1 MKSPIAGASIAPRQ
15 QHVRF
20 AAILSTVAMIAM
32 SAVLTVAAVAQAGG
46 GKAEMAQKVAALKE
60 SAAANKQRLH
70 QYTWM
75 ETQQLT
81 LKGDPKPAKT
91 FQCQYGP
98 DGQVQKTPIGSPAP
112 APSGRQ
118 GRLKQHVV
126 EKKTEEMKDYMQQV
140 QGVIAL
146 YVPPDAERMQRAFQ
160 AGNIAMNKTLG
171 SDIANLVFTNYAQ
184 PGDKMTV
191 SFDATS
197 KKIQAINVNTYLD
210 DPKDVV
216 TLAVQFASLPDGTN
230 YAQQTVLNATAKQIQ
245 VTTTNSNYAKLAQ

>member
-1 MKSPIAGASIAPRQ
+1 M
-15 QHVRF
+15 F
-20 AAILSTVAMIAM
+20 
-32 SAVLTVAAVAQAGG
+32 
-46 GKAEMAQKVAALKE
+46 
-60 SAAANKQRLH
+60 
-70 QYTWM
+70 
-75 ETQQLT
+75 
-81 LKGDPKPAKT
+81 
-91 FQCQYGP
+91 
-98 DGQVQKTPIGSPAP
+98 
-112 APSGRQ
+112 
-118 GRLKQHVV
+118 
-126 EKKTEEMKDYMQQV
+126 
-140 QGVIAL
+140 
-146 YVPPDAERMQRAFQ
+146 FQ

-245 VTTTNSNYAKLAQ
+245 VTTTNRKLRKARAISRFAGITRGEELALKGA